1 MASNKDTYVDFLET
15 AVKAAAQI
23 NIPLI
28 AISYIDGSNNITQP
42 ALAMID
48 SVRNHVPD
56 TKFTS
61 VDIEDT
67 RSEII
72 SLIKKNISL
81 PRKTGFQ
88 TEVKM

>member
-72 SLIKKNISL
+72 SLIKKIFL
-81 PRKTGFQ
+81 FREKRGFRL
-88 TEVKM
+88 K